1 MANASV
7 TLALQA
13 EPVREVSLFYFNR
26 TLRPLELMHC
36 DRTVMCPNA
45 CSAHGVCHTISKL
58 GLYEGPDTDPGIGG
72 DGNGPVYTN
81 WDAESTAGCECD
93 AGYFGPD
100 CSQIMCPKG
109 DDPETTG
116 TVYCI

>member
-1 MANASV
+1 
-7 TLALQA
+7 
-13 EPVREVSLFYFNR
+13 
-26 TLRPLELMHC
+26 
-36 DRTVMCPNA
+36 MCPNA